1 VTVFA
6 VGDLQGCYDKLRRL
20 LDRAAFDPDRH
31 RLWLV
36 GDLINRGP
44 QSLECL
50 RFVRALGPAALSVLG
65 NHDLHLLAIVHG
77 GHRVRR
83 SDTFRKILDAPD
95 AGELIDWLGSLPLLH
110 LDRERRRVLVHA
122 GLPHVWSPEDA
133 RARAAEVEAA
143 IRGPDREDY
152 FREMY
157 GNEPARWDDAL
168 EGLPRLRCI
177 TNYLTRM
184 RFVAPDGT
192 LDFAAKE
199 GLDSAPAGFA
209 PWYARQHPQAA
220 DWTLVF
226 GHWAALEGRVDG
238 DHLLAL
244 DTGCVWGRCLT
255 GVWLDRDAWHRVD
268 CSDLA

>member
-1 VTVFA
+1 MSVFA

-31 RLWLV
+31 TLWLV

-50 RFVRALGPAALSVLG
+50 RFVRGLGASARAVLG

-77 GHRVRR
+77 GHRTRR
-83 SDTFRKILDAPD
+83 GDTFRRILEAPD
-95 AGELIDWLGSLPLLH
+95 ADVLVEWLGTLPLLH
-110 LDRERRRVLVHA
+110 LDRDARRVLVHA
-122 GLPHVWSPEDA
+122 GLPHVWSPEGA

-143 IRGPDREDY
+143 IRGPDRRAY
-152 FREMY
+152 FAEMY
-157 GNEPARWDDAL
+157 GNEPARWDEGL
-168 EGLPRLRCI
+168 TGLPRLRCI

-199 GLDSAPAGFA
+199 GLDAAPEGFG
-209 PWYARQHPQAA
+209 PWYARRHPEAEGW
-220 DWTLVF
+220 DVVF
-226 GHWAALEGRVDG
+226 GHWAALEGRVEG

-255 GVWLDRDAWHRVD
+255 GVWLDAGVRHRVD
-268 CSDLA
+268 CGDLA